1 MEEKE
6 KYIVSGCL
14 AGISCRYDG
23 KCKENETIEGLIKEG
38 RAIPLCPEQLGG
50 LPTPREPSECK
61 IIDGE
66 LRVYMKNGE
75 DVTDKFYFGANQVL
89 EFAKRFNIK
98 KAILQK
104 NSPSCGIKTY
114 DGTFTGTLANYSG
127 ITAKLLKE
135 NGIEVI
141 SSENLKNENL

>member
-1 MEEKE
+1 ME
-6 KYIVSGCL
+6 KYIVSSCL
-14 AGISCRYDG
+14 AGIACRYDG
-23 KCKENETIEGLIKEG
+23 KCKNNEIVNKLIKEG

-66 LRVYMKNGE
+66 IRVYTKSGE
-75 DVTDKFYFGANQVL
+75 DVTDEFYSGAEQVL
-89 EFAKRFNIK
+89 EFAKKYGIK

-104 NSPSCGIKTY
+104 NSPSCGLKTY
-114 DGTFTGTLANYSG
+114 DGTFTETLADYSG
-127 ITAKLLKE
+127 ITAQILQD

-141 SSENLKNENL
+141 SSEDLDKKLEL